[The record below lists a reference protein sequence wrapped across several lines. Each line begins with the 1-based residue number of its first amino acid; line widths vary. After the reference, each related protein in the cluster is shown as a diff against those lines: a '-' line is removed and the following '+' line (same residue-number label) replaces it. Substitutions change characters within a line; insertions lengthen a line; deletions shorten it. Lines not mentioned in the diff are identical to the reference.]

1 MKMTWNPPF
10 AFGCVPVQR
19 LRGRAGLGGGGGARA
34 RGGAAD
40 QVAPAAAP
48 AAAASVLVGR
58 LAVILVELRL
68 PGILWRVEI
77 RTYTNLWL
85 KFKHIQY
92 MKPLVHRILGYI
104 L

>member
-1 MKMTWNPPF
+1 M
-10 AFGCVPVQR
+10 PVQR

-40 QVAPAAAP
+40 QVAPAAA

-77 RTYTNLWL
+77 CTYTNLWL
-85 KFKHIQY
+85 
-92 MKPLVHRILGYI
+92 
-104 L
+104 

>member
-68 PGILWRVEI
+68 PGILWRYALIQIYGCSFNIYSI
-77 RTYTNLWL
+77 RS
-85 KFKHIQY
+85 HQSI
-92 MKPLVHRILGYI
+92 
-104 L
+104 